1 MLQVESVADIG
12 AVIRTVRK
20 EQGLTQTQLANL
32 CGVGLSFVSN
42 LERGKATSESCKV
55 LLVMQTLGLD
65 LFIAKRGE

>member
-12 AVIRTVRK
+12 AVIRSARK
-20 EQGLTQTQLANL
+20 EQGLTQTQLADL

-42 LERGKATSESCKV
+42 LERGKPASESCKV

-65 LFIAKRGE
+65 FYVARRGE